1 MANNV
6 SGNSWFSIATTNVT
20 TWMSQAKGT
29 IRGKFVPEEVEFSAF
44 QDKIVSELRVF
55 TFKQLKE
62 ATFNFRSEM
71 LLGKGG
77 FGSVYKGLLNQKL
90 PIEGIRNLRIAV
102 KKLDSNSK
110 QGLRQWQVI
119 LHYILFYYL
128 FIYFE

>member
-1 MANNV
+1 
-6 SGNSWFSIATTNVT
+6 
-20 TWMSQAKGT
+20 
-29 IRGKFVPEEVEFSAF
+29 
-44 QDKIVSELRVF
+44 
-55 TFKQLKE
+55 
-62 ATFNFRSEM
+62 M

-90 PIEGIRNLRIAV
+90 PIEGIRNLRLAV